1 MKLLG
6 YNIVKNM
13 IKPPAEIKKGSF
25 TYIQWPARIIDADI
39 SNYKSAIIAAKGRYI
54 QERTTIYDIYQ
65 NALDFDSHLKAIIE
79 RRLLAASGRQLE
91 YYLNDEP
98 SEQAKDVINSPR
110 FQRFIEELL
119 MVKFW
124 GFGLFEVETGGQWF
138 DYETIPIKHI
148 DPYEKMVRK
157 LQYSVSKDDK
167 SFENVPDVVFVGNG
181 DDFGLLQQLSLIA
194 MYKRAALGD
203 WSQYTQLAGTNFRV
217 AKFRGSLPNP
227 SERKKIVEIINNVGS
242 GTLQLPDDIDVE
254 TSNQTSSSQNQL
266 FENWVGYLDDQMTKL
281 VLGQTMTTEA
291 GSSRS
296 QAEVHERTQGDI
308 FTADSQYILN
318 LLNFSFYE
326 IFIKLGLP
334 VGGKWGFVQIDNQLE
349 MIEQDL
355 KLKELINIE
364 PSYLYEKY
372 GVPMPEAINSGNLAA
387 ALGSGGV
394 QALQG
399 ILTDQTL
406 DENQKINI
414 LTIVFG
420 LRLDDATKI
429 VTKEPVL

>member
-6 YNIVKNM
+6 YNITKNM
-13 IKPPAEIKKGSF
+13 VKPPDEIKKGQF
-25 TYIQWPARIIDADI
+25 TYTPWPTRIVDADI
-39 SNYKSAIIAAKGRYI
+39 SNYKNAIIAAKGRYI
-54 QERTTIYDIYQ
+54 QERTIIYDIYQ
-65 NALDFDSHLKAIIE
+65 NALDFDSHMKAIIE
-79 RRLLAASGRQLE
+79 RRLLATTGRRLE
-91 YYLNDEP
+91 YYVNDEP
-98 SEQAKDVINSPR
+98 SEQAKEVINSPR
-110 FQRFIEELL
+110 FQRFMEELL

-124 GFGLFEVETGGQWF
+124 GFGLFEVKEGKWF

-148 DPYEKMVRK
+148 DPYEKVVRK
-157 LQYSVSKDDK
+157 LQYSTSKEDQ
-167 SFENVPDVVFVGNG
+167 SFEDVSNVVFVGHG
-181 DDFGLLQQLSLIA
+181 DDFGLMQQLSLIA

-203 WSQYTQLAGTNFRV
+203 WAQYSQLAGTNFRV
-217 AKFRGSLPNP
+217 AKFRGTLPNP
-227 SERKKIVEIINNVGS
+227 SERKKIIEIINNAGS

-281 VLGQTMTTEA
+281 VLGQTMTTED

-296 QAEVHERTQGDI
+296 QAEVHERTQQDI
-308 FTADSQYILN
+308 FDADSQYILN

-326 IFIKLGLP
+326 ILLKFGLP
-334 VGGKWGFVQIDNQLE
+334 AGGKWEFVQIDNQLD

-355 KLKELINIE
+355 RLKELINID
-364 PSYLYEKY
+364 PAYLYEKY

-387 ALGSGGV
+387 ALGVGGL

-399 ILTDQTL
+399 ILIDQNL
-406 DENQKINI
+406 DEKQKINI

-420 LRLDDATKI
+420 LSIEDASKI